1 MTSLLIEEEETQIKT
16 RVVEHEARSL
26 CIQIIVAEKC
36 FFHSQGIC
44 LSGYFP
50 SSAPVSQGF
59 TSLLWTP
66 GGPSAS

>member
-16 RVVEHEARSL
+16 RVVEHVAQSR
-26 CIQIIVAEKC
+26 CVQIIVAEKY

-59 TSLLWTP
+59 MSLLRAP
-66 GGPSAS
+66 RGPSAS